1 MNWKHLL
8 ASLALTAGTLASGAA
23 SAQEIAIASAGG
35 AWQAAQREAWYKP
48 FAAKMGIKFNEEETA
63 SSSAGRCRRWNRP
76 TTLPSTSSPSNPAA
90 IVQFC
95 DAGLLTKLD
104 WSRIATA
111 PRTSSPAPPSTAA
124 SASTSTATCSP
135 TTPPCSRTAPPRCS
149 MCSTPSASPASA
161 PCARV
166 AVGNLEWA
174 LMADGVP
181 IDQVYKVLATPAGV
195 DRAFAKLDTIKQ
207 DIVWWTA
214 GAQPPQ
220 LLASHEVVMTTAWN
234 GRIQNPIDQEGKPF
248 RIAWDHQIIE
258 FDMVAI
264 PKGAPHL
271 DLAYKYLAFI
281 STPENNGRLGQF
293 IPYGPVVKAATQF
306 VPAATLAK
314 LPTAPDHMKKH
325 AGHRSRLL
333 GRPRRGPQQALQ
345 RLGCEIGACP
355 RRPARRWSIRALP
368 PPSAAR
374 AVGQSAR
381 ALALVGAAAG
391 AADPELRLAN
401 RLPARP
407 GDLRSGHGRRAAG
420 APKRP
425 SPPRPRAACQ
435 ATPSSPPS
443 TPTSARRVTTTAST
457 ASPRR

>member
-1 MNWKHLL
+1 MKRTHLL
-8 ASLALTAGTLASGAA
+8 ASLALVAGTLAGGAA

-48 FAAKMGIKFNEEETA
+48 FAAKMGLKFNEEETA
-63 SSSAGRCRRWNRP
+63 DSAGRLQAMEQAHNV
-76 TTLPSTSSPSNPAA
+76 TLDLVTIESGA

-104 WSRIATA
+104 WSRIA
-111 PRTSSPAPPSTAA
+111 PRENFIPGSTIDCGIGLDVYGNVLAYDTTVLKDGPTSVLDVFDTKRFPGKRAL
-124 SASTSTATCSP
+124 
-135 TTPPCSRTAPPRCS
+135 R
-149 MCSTPSASPASA
+149 
-161 PCARV
+161 RV

-181 IDQVYKVLATPAGV
+181 LDQVYKVLATPAGV
-195 DRAFAKLDTIKQ
+195 DRAFAKLDSIKK

-248 RIAWDHQIIE
+248 RIAWDNQIIE

-293 IPYGPVVKAATQF
+293 IPYGPVVRAATQF

-314 LPTAPDHMKKH
+314 LPTAPDHMKNTLAIDRDFWGDH
-325 AGHRSRLL
+325 A
-333 GRPRRGPQQALQ
+333 
-345 RLGCEIGACP
+345 E
-355 RRPARRWSIRALP
+355 
-368 PPSAAR
+368 
-374 AVGQSAR
+374 
-381 ALALVGAAAG
+381 
-391 AADPELRLAN
+391 
-401 RLPARP
+401 
-407 GDLRSGHGRRAAG
+407 DLN
-420 APKRP
+420 KRFNVWV
-425 SPPRPRAACQ
+425 AK
-435 ATPSSPPS
+435 
-443 TPTSARRVTTTAST
+443 
-457 ASPRR
+457 